1 MAPESVRARFVD
13 WASNA
18 TTESVRASVVDWA
31 SNATTGSVRDSIV
44 DWARTAGRYK
54 LLTALDVWCD
64 STHPLMMTIQS
75 ASVEAGI
82 VSAFQLSAQQLCEIY
97 LHYRSANGGQTA
109 GGETQGRPTASTE
122 AAMEAPHERETT

>member
-82 VSAFQLSAQQLCEIY
+82 VS
-97 LHYRSANGGQTA
+97 RSANGGQTA